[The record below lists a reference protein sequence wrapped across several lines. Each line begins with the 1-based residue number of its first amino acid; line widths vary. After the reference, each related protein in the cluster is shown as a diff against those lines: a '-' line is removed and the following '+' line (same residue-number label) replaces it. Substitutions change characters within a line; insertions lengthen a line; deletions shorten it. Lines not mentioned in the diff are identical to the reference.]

1 METYGAKKMK
11 RFAEVLCRLLAQ
23 IKVINRRERILQFIT
38 REQVGIEVGPW
49 FAPIAPK
56 KEGYNCWAL
65 DLFDAET
72 LRRRAQSDPDVP
84 KERIPEIE
92 EVDLIGSATAIADLV
107 AARGALGAVD
117 YIISSHNLEHLP
129 DPIRFLQGCEKVLK
143 RGGILSM
150 AIPDRRVCFDYFRP
164 HTTLSA
170 WLQAYFKSRVRPTF
184 AQVFE
189 QNSLRSCMDRDRK
202 LVTSWSLFDDPH
214 GVAPLRR
221 LQEAFDSWKAS
232 LAAADSEYRDVHCWA
247 FTPASFE
254 LLIRDLQFL
263 TLLNFDI
270 LDVSQPVGNEFV
282 VHLRKNDGGIQG
294 TADQERF
301 YEARKS
307 LLHRVNDEAGFNSQR
322 YFPRAIVLLKT
333 FRLTVP
339 LRLIGRA
346 LRKLRAGAI
355 RRPRPPR

>member
-1 METYGAKKMK
+1 MK
-11 RFAEVLCRLLAQ
+11 RFAEMLGRLFAQ

-38 REQVGIEVGPW
+38 KEQVGIEVGPW

-56 KEGYNCWAL
+56 KEGYKCWSL

-107 AARGALGAVD
+107 AERGALGTFD

-150 AIPDRRVCFDYFRP
+150 AIPDRRACFDYFRP

-170 WLQAYFKSRVRPTF
+170 WLQAYFESRVRPTF

-214 GVAPLRR
+214 CVAPYRR

-232 LAAADSEYRDVHCWA
+232 IAAADLEYRDVHCWA
-247 FTPASFE
+247 FTLASFE

-263 TLLNFDI
+263 TLVNFDI
-270 LDVSQPVGNEFV
+270 LGVSQPIGNEFV
-282 VHLRKNDGGIQG
+282 AHLRKKGGGVEG
-294 TADQERF
+294 TVDPERF
-301 YEARKS
+301 YEARKG
-307 LLHRVNDEAGFNSQR
+307 LLHRVNDEAGFNAQK
-322 YFPRAIVLLKT
+322 YFPRAMVALRTWRI
-333 FRLTVP
+333 TVP
-339 LRLIGRA
+339 LRFMGRA
-346 LRKLRAGAI
+346 LRKLRARAM
-355 RRPRPPR
+355 RRQRPPR

>member
-1 METYGAKKMK
+1 MK
-11 RFAEVLCRLLAQ
+11 RFAEMLGRLFAQ

-38 REQVGIEVGPW
+38 KEQVGIEVGPW

-56 KEGYNCWAL
+56 KEGYKCWSL

-107 AARGALGAVD
+107 AERGALGTFD

-143 RGGILSM
+143 SGGILSM
-150 AIPDRRVCFDYFRP
+150 AIPDRRACFDYFRP

-170 WLQAYFKSRVRPTF
+170 WLQAYFESRVRPTF

-214 GVAPLRR
+214 CVAPYRR

-232 LAAADSEYRDVHCWA
+232 IAAADLEYRDVHCWA

-254 LLIRDLQFL
+254 LVIRDLQFL
-263 TLLNFDI
+263 TLVNFDI
-270 LDVSQPVGNEFV
+270 LGVSQPIGNEFV
-282 VHLRKNDGGIQG
+282 AHLRKKGGGVEG
-294 TADQERF
+294 TVDPERF
-301 YEARKS
+301 YEARKG
-307 LLHRVNDEAGFNSQR
+307 LLHRVNDEAGFNAQK
-322 YFPRAIVLLKT
+322 YFPRAMVALRTWRI
-333 FRLTVP
+333 TVP
-339 LRLIGRA
+339 LRFMGRA
-346 LRKLRAGAI
+346 LRKLRARAM
-355 RRPRPPR
+355 RRQRPPR

>member
-1 METYGAKKMK
+1 MKK
-11 RFAEVLCRLLAQ
+11 FAEMLRMLLTQSQA
-23 IKVINRRERILQFIT
+23 IDRRQRILQFIT
-38 REQVGIEVGPW
+38 KEQVGIEVGPW

-72 LRRRAQSDPDVP
+72 LRRRAQSDPEAP

-107 AARGALGAVD
+107 AARGALGTFD

-143 RGGILSM
+143 PGGILSM

-170 WLQAYFKSRVRPTF
+170 WLQAYFESRVRPTF

-189 QNSLRSCMDRDRK
+189 QKSLRSCLDREGN
-202 LVTSWSLFDDPH
+202 LATSWSLFDDPH
-214 GVAPLRR
+214 GVVPLRT

-232 LAAADSEYRDVHCWA
+232 LAAADSEYRDVHCWV

-263 TLLNFDI
+263 TLVNFDI
-270 LDVSQPVGNEFV
+270 LDVSQPIGNEFV

-294 TADQERF
+294 TVDKERF

-307 LLHRVNDEAGFNSQR
+307 LLHRVNDETGFNSQK
-322 YFPRAIVLLKT
+322 YFPRAAVALRTWRI
-333 FRLTVP
+333 TVP
-339 LRLIGRA
+339 LRFIGRA
-346 LRKLRAGAI
+346 LRRLRARAI
-355 RRPRPPR
+355 RRQRPPR